1 MKNAARNKEQEWHN
15 SSILKD
21 DLPRTSQTTS
31 AKNLHIVTAF
41 QALLIL
47 GINCDAAVPNDKPCD
62 YQNVRVYKRSR
73 RHGRFTYYCTKSRQ
87 LGKVVHFDEI
97 IHLIWLAKKLKL
109 FSS

>member
-1 MKNAARNKEQEWHN
+1 MKNAARNKEQEWN
-15 SSILKD
+15 NLSILKD

-73 RHGRFTYYCTKSRQ
+73 STGVLHITKSRQ